1 MNKKNN
7 SFNEVIVPLFIK
19 YLNKYGSDFYSFKKS
34 KEFEAFE
41 ISELQR
47 IYKCILLNMAKIKS
61 NNKGELRK
69 NLNRLI
75 NIFRKDSKLYL
86 KFENLEGNGND
97 SYIASKELEKDV
109 TMKEIIQSY
118 DYKYFLLGK
127 LNIINEAITKVSK
140 SKNK

>member
-1 MNKKNN
+1 MN
-7 SFNEVIVPLFIK
+7 VHLFIK

-69 NLNRLI
+69 NLNRLL
-75 NIFRKDSKLYL
+75 NIFRKDTKLYL
-86 KFENLEGNGND
+86 KFENLEGTD

-127 LNIINEAITKVSK
+127 LNIINEAITKISK

>member
-7 SFNEVIVPLFIK
+7 YFTEMNVHLFIK

-69 NLNRLI
+69 NLNRLL
-75 NIFRKDSKLYL
+75 NIFRKDTKLYL
-86 KFENLEGNGND
+86 KFENLEGTD

-127 LNIINEAITKVSK
+127 LNIINEAITKISK